1 MAVATCNQPP
11 HRRRSVVRII
21 YAKITTAHNLIPG
34 MLSAEGQVH
43 KRMRRVGNPAFSVQN
58 MRALVPLV
66 FSTGQELRDKWFE
79 LIGQKEKDV
88 PKSTAQKGVKLDVCM
103 WVSRATF
110 DIIGLAGM
118 SPYVHP

>member
-1 MAVATCNQPP
+1 M
-11 HRRRSVVRII
+11 
-21 YAKITTAHNLIPG
+21 
-34 MLSAEGQVH
+34 H

-79 LIGQKEKDV
+79 LIGQKEMDG

>member
-1 MAVATCNQPP
+1 
-11 HRRRSVVRII
+11 
-21 YAKITTAHNLIPG
+21 
-34 MLSAEGQVH
+34 MLSTEGQVH

-79 LIGQKEKDV
+79 LSSQHEQDGSQSKRKDIA
-88 PKSTAQKGVKLDVCM
+88 SKGLKLDVCM

-110 DIIGLAGM
+110 DIIGLAGGLGFGAIWKTHND
-118 SPYVHP
+118 PQ

>member
-1 MAVATCNQPP
+1 
-11 HRRRSVVRII
+11 
-21 YAKITTAHNLIPG
+21 

-66 FSTGQELRDKWFE
+66 FATGQELRDKWFE
-79 LIGQKEKDV
+79 LIGPDEKDDT
-88 PKSTAQKGVKLDVCM
+88 KATNRKGVKLDVCM

-110 DIIGLAGM
+110 DVIGLAGPLLCTH
-118 SPYVHP
+118 S